1 MTQPVRTGRTF
12 VGREREMADLRAA
25 LDAAIAG
32 HGRVVMLAGEPG
44 IGKTRMAQELS
55 SYAESLGAQV
65 WWGSCHEQQGAP
77 PYSPWVQPIR
87 SYIQRTDSEPLRSQ
101 MGPGAADISE
111 IIPEIL
117 AKLPNLKPPSP
128 LEPEQ
133 ARFRLF
139 ESISNFLKN
148 IAQSQPMML
157 VLDDLQWADQPSLLL
172 LEFLSNLLFDSKIML
187 LGTYRDIE
195 VSREHPLSSTL
206 AQLARTEGYRREE
219 LEGLE
224 SEYVGQL
231 ITDISGAV
239 PSQELV
245 QAIYGHTEGNP
256 FFMTEVI
263 RLLGERRGSNAGPE
277 EYDAA
282 GLEIPQSILEV
293 IGQRLNR
300 LSTECETV
308 LTTAAVIGRQFD
320 FGLLGLL
327 SDEIQETQLLESM
340 DEGLDAYLIQE
351 VPGQADVYQ
360 FSHALVQQTLR
371 ERLSTSRRVRLHA
384 KIGET
389 LETLYG
395 DQPGDHMAELAHH
408 FFEASSVLGPEKFV
422 TYSTLAGERALE
434 AYAFEG
440 ALDHFD
446 RGLVAMG
453 ITLTGAQPAPDEK
466 AAALLFGKGCAQLA
480 IVERHRLSD
489 AVSCLRRAFD
499 YYAEA
504 GDVDRAVAI
513 AQQQLPMAHGMLA
526 GTAQLIR
533 RALELVE
540 RGSHDEGRLLSQ
552 FAIHVY
558 FEESDVDA
566 AQDAFTRAMVIAQRE
581 DDADLELR
589 TLGNAASVDT
599 FECQFQAALEKG
611 LRGLELARLLDNP
624 RAELGV
630 QYRAAGG
637 RMLTGDLQGAKP
649 HLEAMRDVAERLRDR
664 FWLSSAYFLSAQA
677 SIYEGDW
684 EAARR
689 FSDQSLT
696 NLSMD
701 SRCLATRM
709 QLELELGESGQAD
722 VYLERLLE
730 SMRLAPP
737 GPTVEYMLAAL
748 AIPFGGRI
756 SGGNRRF
763 EVADSAVEPV
773 LTAPRSSRFIMLG
786 ARASLGFLAVQRG
799 DSAASS
805 DHYASLTTCRGTAM
819 AGISFVFDRLLGL
832 LAHNMNRLDLAAE
845 HFEDALTFCRN
856 GDYRPELAWSCHD
869 YVEALLQRNGP
880 GDLQRAGSLADEA
893 LFISTDL
900 GMRPLMERVAALQ
913 DKTQPA
919 PARGPAFPAGLTQRE
934 VDVIRLIAAGRTDQ
948 EIADELVI
956 AVRTVTTHVGNILN
970 KTGAANRAE
979 AASFANQHGLVV
991 PSPDG

>member
-1 MTQPVRTGRTF
+1 
-12 VGREREMADLRAA
+12 
-25 LDAAIAG
+25 
-32 HGRVVMLAGEPG
+32 
-44 IGKTRMAQELS
+44 
-55 SYAESLGAQV
+55 
-65 WWGSCHEQQGAP
+65 
-77 PYSPWVQPIR
+77 
-87 SYIQRTDSEPLRSQ
+87 
-101 MGPGAADISE
+101 
-111 IIPEIL
+111 
-117 AKLPNLKPPSP
+117 
-128 LEPEQ
+128 
-133 ARFRLF
+133 
-139 ESISNFLKN
+139 
-148 IAQSQPMML
+148 MML

-172 LEFLSNLLFDSKIML
+172 LEFLSNLLFDSKIMV

-206 AQLARTEGYRREE
+206 AQLARTESYHREE
-219 LEGLE
+219 LGGLE
-224 SEYVGQL
+224 GEYVAQL
-231 ITDISGAV
+231 IKDISGAA

-263 RLLGERRGSNAGPE
+263 RLLGERRGSSAGPE

-282 GLEIPQSILEV
+282 GLEIPQSVLEV

-300 LSTECETV
+300 LSTEFETV

-327 SDEIQETQLLESM
+327 SDEIPETQLLGSM

-371 ERLSTSRRVRLHA
+371 ERLSTRRRVRLHA

-395 DQPGDHMAELAHH
+395 DQPGEHVAELAHH

-422 TYSTLAGERALE
+422 RYATFAGERALE

-446 RGLVAMG
+446 RVLASMG
-453 ITLTGAQPAPDEK
+453 VTLTGAQPAPDEK

-480 IVERHRLSD
+480 TVERHRLSE

-504 GDVDRAVAI
+504 GDADRAVAV
-513 AQQQLPMAHGMLA
+513 AQQPLPMAQGMLSGA
-526 GTAQLIR
+526 AQLTR

-552 FAIHVY
+552 FALHVY

-566 AQDAFTRAMVIAQRE
+566 AQDAFARAMVIAQGE
-581 DDADLELR
+581 EDADLELR

-611 LRGLELARLLDNP
+611 LRGPELARLLDNP

-637 RMLTGDLQGAKP
+637 RMLTGDLQGAKQ
-649 HLEAMRDVAERLRDR
+649 HLEAMRDLAERLRDR

-689 FSDQSLT
+689 FSDQILT

-709 QLELELGESGQAD
+709 QLELELGESGQAE

-730 SMRLAPP
+730 SMRLTSP
-737 GPTVEYMLAAL
+737 GPTIEYMLAAL
-748 AIPFGGRI
+748 GISFGGRI
-756 SGGNRRF
+756 NGDSRGF
-763 EVADSAVEPV
+763 EAAEVAAEPV
-773 LTAPRSSRFIMLG
+773 LTAPRSSRFVMLG
-786 ARASLGFLAVQRG
+786 ARAGLGFLAVQRG

-805 DHYASLTTCRGTAM
+805 DHYAFLTACRGTAM
-819 AGISFVFDRLLGL
+819 AEISFVFDRLLGL
-832 LAHNMNRLDLAAE
+832 LARTMDNLDLAVE
-845 HFEDALTFCRN
+845 HFEEALTFCRN
-856 GDYRPELAWSCHD
+856 GSYRPELAWSCYD
-869 YVEALLQRNGP
+869 YAEALFQRNGP
-880 GDLQRAGSLADEA
+880 GDTQKAGSLADEA
-893 LFISTDL
+893 LSISSEL
-900 GMRPLMERVAALQ
+900 AMSPLIERVVALE
-913 DKTQPA
+913 DKMQLA
-919 PARGPAFPAGLTQRE
+919 PARVSPLAGGLTQRE
-934 VDVIRLIAAGRTDQ
+934 VDVIRLIATGRTDQ
-948 EIADELVI
+948 EIADGLVI

-970 KTGAANRAE
+970 KTCAANRAE
-979 AASFANQHGLVV
+979 AASFANQHGLVT
-991 PSPDG
+991 PDADGEG